1 MRSRSMIRLKGEDNK
16 FPRRAPERARRRDPA
31 KLAKAREIAERAES
45 ENRAMTDEE
54 QKSYDETM
62 AEGLVP
68 ARTLREPLTYD
79 PARQVLLGRLSGRAL
94 ALGDRV
100 SVELTEADVLT
111 GQLAFRLVEHTPGAA
126 AHAAGRRRGKGRK

>member
-1 MRSRSMIRLKGEDNK
+1 ME
-16 FPRRAPERARRRDPA
+16 
-31 KLAKAREIAERAES
+31 AERNALSRFTALLMS
-45 ENRAMTDEE
+45 ERIGSTFAGAITGV
-54 QKSYDETM
+54 QKFGVFVRLDETM

-111 GQLAFRLVEHTPGAA
+111 GQLTFRLVEHTPGAA